1 MHVHTG
7 CGKKKNKKFNLGGVG
22 GVSSFVTFL
31 SFCSVVTEFVFH
43 ICEVVYIMEESSR
56 ILSLHLNRKMLV
68 LVASHDY
75 ILAQV

>member
-7 CGKKKNKKFNLGGVG
+7 CGKKKEKKNNWGG

-43 ICEVVYIMEESSR
+43 KCEVVYIMEESIR

>member
-7 CGKKKNKKFNLGGVG
+7 CGKKKNKKFNLGGG
-22 GVSSFVTFL
+22 GSSFVTFL

>member
-7 CGKKKNKKFNLGGVG
+7 CGKKRIKNLIGGG
-22 GVSSFVTFL
+22 GGSRFVTFL
-31 SFCSVVTEFVFH
+31 SFCSVVTEFVFN